1 MLSKQKVLF
10 RDQQS
15 PTSQFFTVQ
24 WCVYGRE
31 RKYMVRVG
39 MFGVLMCVFVVV
51 IIVLLCFV
59 LVSLVCF
66 NRYKVCI
73 LNCV

>member
-1 MLSKQKVLF
+1 
-10 RDQQS
+10 
-15 PTSQFFTVQ
+15 
-24 WCVYGRE
+24 
-31 RKYMVRVG
+31 MVRVG

-51 IIVLLCFV
+51 ISVLLCFV